1 MNPDGSGYPR
11 SILRKAGL
19 YPLPQPPMPV
29 LIYEEE
35 GALFRRRADLAISLR
50 VQDTLIRENRRP
62 GIAQPPAV
70 NIVK

>member
-1 MNPDGSGYPR
+1 M
-11 SILRKAGL
+11 I
-19 YPLPQPPMPV
+19 PLPRPSMPV

-35 GALFRRRADLAISLR
+35 GALLRRRADLAISLR

>member
-1 MNPDGSGYPR
+1 M
-11 SILRKAGL
+11 I
-19 YPLPQPPMPV
+19 PLPRPSMPV

-35 GALFRRRADLAISLR
+35 GALLRRRADLAIALR
-50 VQDTLIRENRRP
+50 VRDTLVRENRRP

>member
-1 MNPDGSGYPR
+1 M
-11 SILRKAGL
+11 I
-19 YPLPQPPMPV
+19 PLPRPSMPV

-35 GALFRRRADLAISLR
+35 GALLRRRADLAIPLR

-70 NIVK
+70 NIVKLPGLLSIFARKNCYF